1 MENIKE
7 ELKNVII
14 DVMLPESEGYLED
27 LNTAI
32 KDETASADDLVA
44 KKDIEAFISELKTII
59 EVVEEDKLSDEE
71 AGNIYEKI
79 ITMLNEHED
88 EEH

>member
-7 ELKNVII
+7 ELKNII
-14 DVMLPESEGYLED
+14 VDVMLPESEGYLED

-32 KDETASADDLVA
+32 KDEIASTDDLVA
-44 KKDIEAFISELKTII
+44 KEDIEAFISELKTII
-59 EVVEEDKLSDEE
+59 EIVEEDKLSDEE
-71 AGNIYEKI
+71 AEGIYEKI
-79 ITMLNEHED
+79 INMLNEHKE

>member
-7 ELKNVII
+7 ELKNVIT

-27 LNTAI
+27 LNISI
-32 KDETASADDLVA
+32 KNEQASADDLVA
-44 KKDIEAFISELKTII
+44 KEDIEAFISELKTII
-59 EVVEEDKLSDEE
+59 EVVDEGDLSDDE
-71 AGNIYEKI
+71 AEGIYEKI
-79 ITMLNEHED
+79 INMLNEHED

>member
-7 ELKNVII
+7 ELKNVIT

-27 LNTAI
+27 LNISI
-32 KDETASADDLVA
+32 KNEQASADDLVA
-44 KKDIEAFISELKTII
+44 KEDIEAFISELKTII
-59 EVVEEDKLSDEE
+59 EVVDEGELSDDE
-71 AGNIYEKI
+71 AEGIYEKI
-79 ITMLNEHED
+79 INMLNEHEE

>member
-7 ELKNVII
+7 ELKNVIVN
-14 DVMLPESEGYLED
+14 VMLPESEGYLED

-32 KDETASADDLVA
+32 KDEIASDDDLVA

-71 AGNIYEKI
+71 AESIYEKI

-88 EEH
+88 EKP

>member
-7 ELKNVII
+7 ELKNVIV

-27 LNTAI
+27 LDTAI

-71 AGNIYEKI
+71 AENIYEKI